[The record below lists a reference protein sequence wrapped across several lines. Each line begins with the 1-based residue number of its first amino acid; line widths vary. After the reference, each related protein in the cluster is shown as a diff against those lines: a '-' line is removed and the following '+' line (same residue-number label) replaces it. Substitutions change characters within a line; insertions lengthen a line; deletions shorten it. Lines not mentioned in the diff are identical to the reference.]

1 MLISRYVSGYYVG
14 WYEGKAL
21 GDYYVC
27 RYMGMVTTNVGW
39 VFGFA
44 NICWV
49 WALIF
54 LKNRIKIIYIYKSIR
69 EPLVQ
74 VF

>member
-1 MLISRYVSGYYVG
+1 MNVSGYYVG

-39 VFGFA
+39 VLILHITVGFG
-44 NICWV
+44 
-49 WALIF
+49 L
-54 LKNRIKIIYIYKSIR
+54 
-69 EPLVQ
+69 
-74 VF
+74 

>member
-1 MLISRYVSGYYVG
+1 MNVRGYYVG

-39 VFGFA
+39 VSNFA
-44 NICWV
+44 NNRWF
-49 WALIF
+49 WAFKIF
-54 LKNRIKIIYIYKSIR
+54 KKKR
-69 EPLVQ
+69 
-74 VF
+74 